1 MEPLPLTMHPKIQRL
16 RARRARGMALVL
28 VLGFIVLLAA
38 LLIAFLSSMQ
48 TERTA
53 ADLYS
58 NSVSVKHLSE
68 VATNLVTGQIVDAT
82 KTWEVTPKVNPATGL
97 EDPGTGNQRLTWA
110 SQPGA
115 IHTFNDKPYSTS
127 NRRHRT
133 FRLYS
138 SDKLVV
144 PGTEPLED
152 RIPTDWPQMRA
163 LYADLN
169 QPVLVSANPDD
180 PMDPILKDGRH
191 YYANYPILDPL
202 ALGRVEGFS
211 MDPAPGFAGPGGG
224 VSIPASWDPTSPASA
239 GKTSNPVPMPV
250 RWIYLLR
257 DGRLTVPP
265 AAKKDGAI
273 ADWSSAPASV
283 VRPTKSNPIV
293 GRIAFWTDDET
304 SKLNINTASEGI
316 FWERPWQGSGA
327 GNTPYSENSLT
338 NRVPMKGEYQ
348 RYPGHPA
355 TICLSPVLG
364 GLNPAL
370 RIPWNKQDWSS
381 GEYDSLLKPYYDLV
395 PRVGD
400 GGTRGGTVD
409 SSKSGSTPPKVRL
422 DGDRLYASV
431 DELLYAPDSQSG
443 QRRLNSAAVAN
454 LALDRRLLEQSRFFL
469 TTHARAAEVNMF
481 NLPRIC
487 LWPVQAET
495 NYRTARE
502 QLIALCTTVGGK
514 PFHLQ
519 RQSVYTKS
527 VQSWLADGG
536 PVPSSQSPGLDWKV
550 TRNQD
555 IFRYLQNMTDTPV
568 PAWGQVFKEKWA
580 SVEKP
585 TRTRSQIRDD
595 VALSMLDMIRMGV
608 NTYNLDPDQSPIY
621 HYTAAREPNYTH
633 SGAGQVVPLAP
644 PGITSRGFG
653 RFPTATEAAFVFYRT
668 VKPGGSATKGPFYMR
683 LMVMLEPFTPAVG
696 SWGYSPLV
704 RYEIEGLDQIKVR
717 DKSGTLRS
725 GLFQKKLQ
733 NHVTSRVNSIA
744 AFAGTV
750 GCFKYFGDATTD
762 KIKNVQENALGA
774 YDPEKDYPFVSEYIE
789 VDPNASIQFDGTA
802 PLTLRI
808 YTGYSKAAPDDGDL
822 VQTIR
827 LKFPRVLTLPATR
840 VPSNTAMLNMNTRLG
855 NIAANVIQAIGTA
868 GDGYDVVRS
877 LEADWRPSGEVHG
890 DLRVVASARDVPET
904 WFAFW
909 PDDHPATE
917 THQIVHSLRNDG
929 ALLPGGNNAN
939 PSLLPTISWAGQTQR
954 GTNGAY
960 IDNGRTILGDW
971 DNGPRNTIADLPAG
985 CYINKPDD
993 FYGSTDDIRKNTATP
1008 NRQICAAT
1016 SFGGLLAG
1024 QPFRTL
1030 LFTPQPVAGKLHPSH
1045 PENPANYPNK
1055 QVPDHLVLDL
1065 FTMPVVEPYAISEPL
1080 STAGKI
1086 NLNYR
1091 ITPFSYL
1098 RRETGLH
1105 GIFKSTQLGVISVS
1119 RGGVAATS
1127 GTGQLRTPVD
1137 PKETLKCIDQ
1147 WLDNPDHSGVFRS
1160 ASEIAEVPMVPQGQ
1174 TASSIESYWNSEA
1187 LSPSGDDVREYPY
1200 GNVYA
1205 RLTTKSNTYTIFLR
1219 VQTLRKDSQR
1229 ADYGI
1234 WDEGK
1239 DKVTGEYRGSTTI
1252 ERYVDTSDPDLA
1264 RKDFTTDFKQSLDRH
1279 YKFRVVGTRRFAP

>member
-1 MEPLPLTMHPKIQRL
+1 MHPTYHQPRL
-16 RARRARGMALVL
+16 HPARRTRGIALVI
-28 VLGFIVLLAA
+28 VLGFIVLLTF
-38 LLIAFLSSMQ
+38 LLVAFMSSVG

-58 NSVSVKHLSE
+58 NGVSVKHLSE
-68 VATNLVTGQIVDAT
+68 VATNLVTSQIVDAT
-82 KTWEVTPKVNPATGL
+82 KTWEVTPTLNPATGL
-97 EDPGTGNQRLTWA
+97 EDPGPGNQRLTWA

-115 IHTFNDKPYSTS
+115 IHTFNDKPYSAS

-144 PGTEPLED
+144 PGTESLLD
-152 RIPTDWPQMRA
+152 KIPTDWPQMRA

-169 QPVLVSANPDD
+169 APVLVSANPDD
-180 PMDPILKDGRH
+180 PQDPIAKGGRH
-191 YYANYPILDPL
+191 YYANYPIVDPL
-202 ALGRVEGFS
+202 ALGRVEGFE
-211 MDPAPGFAGPGGG
+211 MDPAPGFRGSGSGAT
-224 VSIPASWDPTSPASA
+224 IPASWDPTSPAPA

-265 AAKKDGAI
+265 SAKDNGTI
-273 ADWSSAPASV
+273 ADWSTAPAGV
-283 VRPTKSNPIV
+283 VKPSKTNPIV

-316 FWERPWQGSGA
+316 CWERPWQGSGA
-327 GNTPYSENSLT
+327 SDTPYSENSMV

-355 TICLSPVLG
+355 TVCLSTVLG
-364 GLNPAL
+364 GLSPAM
-370 RIPWNKQDWSS
+370 RIPWFKQTWSS
-381 GEYDSLLKPYYDLV
+381 SDYDSLLKPYYNLV

-409 SSKSGSTPPKVRL
+409 SSIPGSTPPKVTL
-422 DGDRLYASV
+422 DGDRLYATV
-431 DELLYAPDSQSG
+431 DELLYAPDPQNG
-443 QRRLNSAAVAN
+443 KRRLNSAVVTN
-454 LALDRRLLEQSRFFL
+454 FALDRRHLEQSRFFL
-469 TTHARAAEVNMF
+469 TAHARAAEVNMF

-487 LWPVQAET
+487 LWPLQAET

-527 VQSWLADGG
+527 VQSWLASGG
-536 PVPSSQSPGLDWKV
+536 TVPSSQSPGLDWKV

-568 PAWGQVFKEKWA
+568 PAWGQVFKDKWKPI
-580 SVEKP
+580 EKP
-585 TRTRSQIRDD
+585 SRTRSQIRDD

-621 HYTAAREPNYTH
+621 HYTAAREPNYIH
-633 SGAGQVVPLAP
+633 SGAGQVVPLEP

-653 RFPTATEAAFVFYRT
+653 RFPTVTEAAFVFYRT
-668 VKPGGSATKGPFYMR
+668 VKPGGSPTKGPFYMR
-683 LMVMLEPFTPAVG
+683 LMVILEPFTPAVG
-696 SWGYSPLV
+696 SWGYNPLV
-704 RYEIEGLDQIKVR
+704 RYEIEGLDQIKVK
-717 DKSGTLRS
+717 DKSGALRS

-733 NHVTSRVNSIA
+733 NYVTSRVSSLGIA
-744 AFAGTV
+744 AFTGTV
-750 GCFKYFGDATTD
+750 DSFQYFGDATND
-762 KIKNVQENALGA
+762 KQKQVLENTLGA
-774 YDPEKDYPFVSEYIE
+774 YDPEKNYPFVSDYIE
-789 VDPNASIQFDGTA
+789 IDPNARIQFDGTA

-808 YTGYSKAAPDDGDL
+808 YSGYSKATPDPSDL

-827 LKFPRVLTLPATR
+827 IKFPRALTLPATR
-840 VPSNTAMLNMNTRLG
+840 VPSDTSMLNMNTRLA
-855 NIAANVIQAIGTA
+855 NVAANVIQAVGTG

-877 LEADWRPSGEVHG
+877 LEADWRPGGEVHG
-890 DLRVVASARDVPET
+890 DLRVLASAREVPDT

-917 THQIVHSLRNDG
+917 DDQIVHSLRNEG
-929 ALLPGGNNAN
+929 PLLPGGNNAN
-939 PSLLPTISWAGQTQR
+939 PSLLPTINWAGQTQR
-954 GTNGAY
+954 GTNGAF

-971 DNGPRNTIADLPAG
+971 DNGPRNAILDLPAG

-1008 NRQICAAT
+1008 NRQIAAAN

-1030 LFTPQPVAGKLHPSH
+1030 LLSPHPVAGKLHPSN

-1055 QVPDHLVLDL
+1055 QVPDHLVFDL

-1080 STAGKI
+1080 STAGRI

-1091 ITPFSYL
+1091 IAPFSYL
-1098 RRETGLH
+1098 RRKTGLY
-1105 GIFKSTQLGVISVS
+1105 GIFKSTQLGIISVNRS
-1119 RGGVAATS
+1119 GVPGTS
-1127 GTGQLRTPVD
+1127 GTGQLRAPVD
-1137 PKETLKCIDQ
+1137 PKETLNCIDQ

-1160 ASEIAEVPMVPQGQ
+1160 ASEIAEVHMVPQGQ
-1174 TASSIESYWNSEA
+1174 TAASIESYWNSEA

-1205 RLTTKSNTYTIFLR
+1205 RLTTKSNTYTVHLR
-1219 VQTLRKDSQR
+1219 VQTLRQVSQR
-1229 ADYGI
+1229 SDYAI
-1234 WDEGK
+1234 WDESK
-1239 DKVTGEYRGSTTI
+1239 DQLAGEYRGSTII

-1264 RKDFTTDFKQSLDRH
+1264 KKDFATDFKQSLDRH